1 MKELDDYIQKHM
13 TDEPAILKELHR
25 ETHTRIYNPQMC
37 SGHYQGMALRFIS
50 QMIQPQLVLEIGT
63 FTGYSTICL
72 AAGLLPGGRVFTVE
86 SNPELEEMIEL
97 YLQKANVD
105 DKVNVYYGNALD
117 IIPRFSEKFDLVFM
131 DADKREYLDY
141 FNLVIDK
148 VRPGGFIIADNVL
161 WSNKI
166 LENET
171 RDPQTRSLIEF
182 NEIIQLDPRVENM
195 IWPIRDGW
203 MVMRK
208 K

>member
-1 MKELDDYIQKHM
+1 M
-13 TDEPAILKELHR
+13 TEEPAVLKELHR
-25 ETHTRIYNPQMC
+25 ETHSRIYNPQMC
-37 SGHYQGMALRFIS
+37 SGHFQGMALRFIS
-50 QMIQPQLVLEIGT
+50 QMIQPQLILEIGT

-72 AAGLLPGGRVFTVE
+72 AAGLLPGGRVFTIE
-86 SNPELEEMIEL
+86 SNPELEEMINA

-105 DKVNVYYGNALD
+105 NKVNVYFGDALD
-117 IIPRFSEKFDLVFM
+117 IIPRFTEMFDLVFM

-141 FNLVIDK
+141 FNILIDK

-161 WSNKI
+161 WSHKI
-166 LENET
+166 LEQET
-171 RDPQTRSLIEF
+171 RDPQTRALIEF
-182 NEIIQLDPRVENM
+182 NDMIQLDPRVENM